1 MKTNIINT
9 YKIEEVLE
17 LYTLTDNL
25 VDFNITIYLKE
36 DITQDGIDKIE
47 TQLKQI
53 TDISEI
59 VFESKQETAKKLKEK
74 NEVFETIID
83 SWTDETNPLLDSFS
97 VKLKSPLNIDN
108 IANQI
113 KEIDGVKEV
122 SYSENFYKQIIIEY
136 YNKAKTID

>member
-1 MKTNIINT
+1 MIENLSKEELIVLINKLT
-9 YKIEEVLE
+9 YE
-17 LYTLTDNL
+17 N
-25 VDFNITIYLKE
+25 
-36 DITQDGIDKIE
+36 Q
-47 TQLKQI
+47 
-53 TDISEI
+53 
-59 VFESKQETAKKLKEK
+59 KLKEK